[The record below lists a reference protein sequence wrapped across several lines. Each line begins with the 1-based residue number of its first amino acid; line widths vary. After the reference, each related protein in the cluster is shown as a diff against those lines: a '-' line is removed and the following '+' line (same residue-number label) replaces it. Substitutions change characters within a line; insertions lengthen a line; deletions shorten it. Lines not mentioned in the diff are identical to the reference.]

1 MSTPSQAEKE
11 RTQLLRREIEHHNYR
26 YYVLDDPELQDAKYD
41 ALLRELKALEAAFP
55 ELRDP
60 NSPTQRV
67 GAPPL
72 EAFEIRQ
79 HGERMY
85 SLDNAII
92 LDEWWAFVQRV
103 RKLWPGKD
111 LSFWVDPKM
120 DGLAVE
126 LVYEN
131 GALRAAIT
139 RGDGESGEL
148 ITANIRTLQ
157 GTVRGT
163 LLQGAHPVPT
173 LLDVRGEVVITKA
186 DFAALNQTQEEQGGK
201 VFANPRNA
209 AAGSIRQLNSAVTA
223 SRPLQ
228 FMAYGVGRVEWP
240 EGVAGWRTQEELM
253 NGLKALGF
261 KIPDNVKLASTPE
274 DVAAYYEH
282 LQETRETLPYE
293 IDGVVAKLNN
303 LAGQQELGFT
313 ARAPR
318 WALALKFPAHQAETL
333 LRKISIQVGRTGVLT
348 PVAELEPVSLAG
360 VTVSRATL
368 HNEDEIRA
376 KDLYEGD
383 TVIVQRAGDVIP
395 EVVRPVL
402 EKRSPDAQPF
412 VFPSHCPACRS
423 EVKRL
428 PGEVA
433 WRCVNLSCPAMLSE
447 RMVYFASK
455 AGLDI
460 EGLGRKWVEQ
470 FVSDGLIGNPA
481 DFFTLTTDAIIN
493 YDRMGEKLADNI
505 VVGIRNAK
513 ENATLDKVIR
523 ALGIRLVGAQTA
535 KVLAGEFDN
544 LDALANT
551 TAARL
556 MDLKDIGP
564 EVADSILYF
573 FDLPENKKLLEQFKE
588 LGLWPDK
595 QGADSSAEQTQRS
608 DALAGKHVLITGT
621 LPDMTR
627 DQGLELVEAHGGK
640 AVKSV
645 SKKLDFVVAGDAP
658 GQSKLDKAAKLG
670 VSVISAADFLA
681 LLPEDTSGTDHTGK

>member
-1 MSTPSQAEKE
+1 MSTPSQAEID
-11 RTQLLRREIEHHNYR
+11 RALQLRHELEHHNYR
-26 YYVLDDPELQDAKYD
+26 YYVLDDPELQDAEYD
-41 ALLRELKALEAAFP
+41 ALFRELKALETTWP

-72 EAFEIRQ
+72 EAFESRQ
-79 HGERMY
+79 HGQRMY
-85 SLDNAII
+85 SLDNAIT
-92 LDEWWAFVQRV
+92 LDEWWAFAQRV
-103 RKLWPGKD
+103 RKLWPD
-111 LSFWVDPKM
+111 NNPVFWVDPKM

-131 GALRAAIT
+131 GALQAAIT
-139 RGDGESGEL
+139 RGDGETGEV
-148 ITANIRTLQ
+148 ITTNMRTLQ

-163 LLQGAHPVPT
+163 LFRGEHPVPT

-186 DFAALNQTQEEQGGK
+186 DFAALNQTQEEQGAK

-209 AAGSIRQLNSAVTA
+209 AAGSVRQLNSAVTA

-240 EGVAGWRTQEELM
+240 EGVTGWRTQEEIM

-261 KIPDNVKLASTPE
+261 KIPDYTRLVASPE
-274 DVAAYYEH
+274 AVAAYYEH
-282 LQETRETLPYE
+282 LQETRDSLPYE
-293 IDGVVAKLNN
+293 IDGVVAKLND

-313 ARAPR
+313 SRAPR
-318 WALALKFPAHQAETL
+318 WALALKFPPHQAETI

-348 PVAELEPVSLAG
+348 PVAELEPVSLGG

-402 EKRSPDAQPF
+402 EKRSPEAAPF
-412 VFPSHCPACRS
+412 VFPTHCPACQS

-428 PGEVA
+428 PAEVA

-470 FVSDGLIGNPA
+470 FVTDGLITNPA
-481 DFFTLTTDAIIN
+481 DFFTLTAAKIID
-493 YDRMGEKLADNI
+493 YERMGEKLADNI
-505 VVGIRNAK
+505 ITGIRRAK

-535 KVLAGEFDN
+535 KVLAREFN
-544 LDALANT
+544 SLDELART
-551 TAARL
+551 TEARL
-556 MDLKDIGP
+556 MGLKDIGP

-573 FDLPENKKLLEQFKE
+573 FDLPENKQLLERFKK

-595 QGADSSAEQTQRS
+595 KADSAPDQAPLSQ
-608 DALAGKHVLITGT
+608 ALSGKRILITGT

-627 DQGLELVEAHGGK
+627 DQGLELIEAHGGT

-658 GQSKLDKAAKLG
+658 GQSKLDKAEKLG
-670 VSVISAADFLA
+670 VSVVGAADFLA
-681 LLPEDTSGTDHTGK
+681 MLPADSNGAADA